1 MRKANSGSFN
11 SKGEYLSQSGEEI
24 PGIETNK
31 EQIVKWRDVI
41 FGEYQFG
48 NLASEKFNVFLP
60 YAYNYWGFKKSDDIR
75 TVDAEVIYSSVHS
88 RENEYGTKEYYR
100 RLKVKYEIDGKVYTG
115 NTETKSQLNK
125 GDLCNI
131 KVYKTTEGDYKI
143 PEYTSDTA
151 YKLWSALYI
160 GTVALGVIF
169 LIISITGF
177 VPEKE

>member
-1 MRKANSGSFN
+1 MSRKSKKAERKREERRKAIQGAFITTFFALFVLLLGSVGFM
-11 SKGEYLSQSGEEI
+11 S
-24 PGIETNK
+24 T
-31 EQIVKWRDVI
+31 R
-41 FGEYQFG
+41 
-48 NLASEKFNVFLP
+48 A
-60 YAYNYWGFKKSDDIR
+60 NYWGFKKSDDVR

-169 LIISITGF
+169 LIISIIGF